1 MLDDFGTGFS
11 NLERLHAFAF
21 DKLKIDAGFVRKM
34 DSDGDSRRIVSSI
47 VGLGQSLGVDV
58 VAEGVET
65 QMQADILRD
74 LGCSFGQGWL
84 FGRAVPPPDAA
95 LLLRRRFGQPAS
107 GDRLSTVSPFQ
118 RLHQLEA
125 LYRNAPVALCFI
137 DRAQRCVSANHRFQ
151 QVVGLT
157 SSRLMGRRLSD
168 VVSVASMGGLLAAV
182 ERISQGAAPTQVQI
196 EAPCDAWYLASVQPV
211 TDEVGEWIG
220 TSIIMLN
227 VTDQRRAERAIRES
241 EEHFRRA
248 NELCPDIAWT
258 ALPDG
263 TLNYMGPTFG
273 ETRNMSVEDRIA
285 AWLEGMHPEDR
296 LRVRKEW
303 LAWLSSGQPFETNFR
318 TKWSDG
324 SWHWV
329 NSRAQPHHGPDGK
342 IDRWYG
348 LMVDITGRRALERR
362 IFVLE
367 RLLARSLRRQA

>member
-1 MLDDFGTGFS
+1 
-11 NLERLHAFAF
+11 
-21 DKLKIDAGFVRKM
+21 
-34 DSDGDSRRIVSSI
+34 
-47 VGLGQSLGVDV
+47 
-58 VAEGVET
+58 
-65 QMQADILRD
+65 MQADILRD

-157 SSRLMGRRLSD
+157 SSRLMGRRLFD

-182 ERISQGAAPTQVQI
+182 ERISQGAAPAQVQI

-258 ALPDG
+258 ALPDALSIIWG
-263 TLNYMGPTFG
+263 RRSARPATCRLKTVSLRGSRAC
-273 ETRNMSVEDRIA
+273 TRRIA
-285 AWLEGMHPEDR
+285 CGYERSGWPGYQAASVRDQLPHQMVRWLVALGQQPGTAAPRPRRQDR
-296 LRVRKEW
+296 SLVR
-303 LAWLSSGQPFETNFR
+303 
-318 TKWSDG
+318 SDG
-324 SWHWV
+324 GYYGAKGA
-329 NSRAQPHHGPDGK
+329 RA
-342 IDRWYG
+342 
-348 LMVDITGRRALERR
+348 AN
-362 IFVLE
+362 
-367 RLLARSLRRQA
+367 LRP